1 MNKKDSLAILGV
13 LLIGSSDTF
22 CISNNNK
29 SLNKTAN
36 RVLLDN
42 ILNYLRK
49 VKLPFETVRDL
60 LNNDYGSVF
69 YHYKIGR
76 NSYRLPKKYD
86 KEKLYTSEHDNQI
99 WITKK
104 GKVGIWCEVDGF
116 VAWLDEYKKVWIIDS
131 REEVERRRKEFDA
144 RMQKY
149 FGEFSKIFDKEMKTP
164 ENEHDVKV
172 VPLTIVGL
180 ADYKKGK

>member
-13 LLIGSSDTF
+13 LLTGSSYTF
-22 CISNNNK
+22 CASNNDK
-29 SLNKTAN
+29 SLNETAN
-36 RVLLDN
+36 HELLDN

-60 LNNDYGSVF
+60 LNNDYCSVF
-69 YHYKIGR
+69 YHYKPGY
-76 NSYRLPKKYD
+76 NSYRLPKKYN
-86 KEKLYTSEHDNQI
+86 KEELYTSEHDNQI
-99 WITKK
+99 WITEK

-131 REEVERRRKEFDA
+131 REEIEIKRKEIEA
-144 RMQKY
+144 EMQSY
-149 FGEFSKIFDKEMKTP
+149 FREFSKAFDEALEKT
-164 ENEHDVKV
+164 ENVHDVKL
-172 VPLTIVGL
+172 VPLSTIGL

>member
-13 LLIGSSDTF
+13 LLTGSSDTY
-22 CISNNNK
+22 CASNDDK
-29 SLNKTAN
+29 SLNETAN
-36 RVLLDN
+36 RELLDN

-49 VKLPFETVRDL
+49 VKLPFEVVRDL

-69 YHYKIGR
+69 YHYKIGC
-76 NSYRLPKKYD
+76 NSYRLPKKYN
-86 KEKLYTSEHDNQI
+86 KEELYTSEHDNQI
-99 WITKK
+99 WVTEQ

-131 REEVERRRKEFDA
+131 REEVEKNAKKSRERFQGIIKE
-144 RMQKY
+144 Y
-149 FGEFSKIFDKEMKTP
+149 SKAFAKALEKNK
-164 ENEHDVKV
+164 NEHDVKV
-172 VPLTIVGL
+172 IPLTTVGL